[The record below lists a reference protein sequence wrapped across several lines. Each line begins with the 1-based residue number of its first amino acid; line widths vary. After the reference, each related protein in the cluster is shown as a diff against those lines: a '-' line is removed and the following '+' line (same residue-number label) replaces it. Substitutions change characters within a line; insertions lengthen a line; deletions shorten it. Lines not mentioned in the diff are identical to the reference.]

1 VSKRGLRPLT
11 NDSRSAGAGRPRRA
25 SASAEAFDEVC
36 ATLASRL
43 RARFPEL
50 EAKLAALIDG
60 ISKPDEVPDPIYLDS
75 LHGVR
80 TAFLEYAVDV
90 IEFGERRAPDVPPAL
105 RAGARLAARSGV
117 ALDTLLRR
125 YSAGNAFIGDALL
138 EEAEHA
144 EVPPSALR
152 RLLHRQATL
161 FGHLLEAASEEH
173 VREAKNRPTASGAWR
188 HAYIEGLLVGRMPNR
203 GVELDYDLDGHHVGL
218 MARGEGAHEVMR
230 ELAKTLDRRLLAG
243 RLEEEPVWACWL
255 GGRSPLEA
263 EQALQALGEVALD
276 QMVVAVGEPG
286 EGLSGWRL
294 SHRQAKAALPI
305 AQRRGQHIVRYAD
318 VAVLASILRDD
329 LGTISLRQLYLE
341 PLESGR
347 DGGKVARETLRAYF
361 ATERNISSTAAALG
375 VDRRT
380 VTNRIR
386 AIEELFGRPLSD
398 FATDLETALR
408 LAD

>member
-1 VSKRGLRPLT
+1 VSKSGLRTLT
-11 NDSRSAGAGRPRRA
+11 NGSRSAGVGRSQRA
-25 SASAEAFDEVC
+25 SAAVRSLDEAC
-36 ATLASRL
+36 ATLANRL

-50 EAKLAALIDG
+50 EASLAALIDA
-60 ISKPDEVPDPIYLDS
+60 ISAPHEAPDPIYLDS

-80 TAFLEYAVDV
+80 TAILEYAADV
-90 IEFGERRAPDVPPAL
+90 IEFGERRATDVPPAV

-117 ALDTLLRR
+117 ALDTVLRR
-125 YSAGNAFIGDALL
+125 YSAGNAFIGDVLL

-144 EVPPSALR
+144 KVTPSALR
-152 RLLHRQATL
+152 RVLHRQATL
-161 FGHLLEAASEEH
+161 FSHLLEAVSEEH
-173 VREAKNRPTASGAWR
+173 VREAKSRPTTPGAWR
-188 HAYIEGLLVGRMPNR
+188 HTYIEGLLVGRLPNR
-203 GVELDYDLDGHHVGL
+203 GVELDYDLDGHHIGL
-218 MARGEGAHEVMR
+218 MVKGEGAHDVTR
-230 ELAKTLDRRLLAG
+230 ELAKRLDRRLLAG
-243 RLEEEPVWACWL
+243 SFEEESVWACWL
-255 GGRSPLEA
+255 GGARPLET
-263 EQALQALGEVALD
+263 EQALRALGEIGLGQVL
-276 QMVVAVGEPG
+276 VGVGEPG

-305 AQRRGQHIVRYAD
+305 AERRGQQIVRYGE

-329 LGTISLRQLYLE
+329 LGTISLRHLYLE
-341 PLESGR
+341 PLEGGR

-361 ATERNISSTAAALG
+361 ATERNISSTAATLG

-386 AIEELFGRPLSD
+386 AIEDLFGRPLGD